1 MTTASQE
8 PQMGLTF
15 EQVWAALM
23 ETRQVVMDTQQS
35 IVKMTEERKISQD
48 KVDEEIKESR
58 KETERIMK
66 ETSERIEKMQKETSE
81 RIEKTQKETDKR
93 IEKTQKETSEQ
104 IAKTQK
110 ETDKQLKETSERIEK
125 TQKETSEQI
134 KKTQKETDKQVK
146 RMSRNL
152 GGIGDSLG
160 QLVETLIAAKLWEKF
175 DAYPYNLKRAYQ
187 RVPLFDENNTVLTD
201 IDILLSNGEYVM
213 AVEVKQ
219 RFHRLDDVERHI
231 KRVELMKKYP
241 PAECK
246 GKKMLGAIA
255 GGTVESD
262 AKKCAHDAGLFV
274 LELKGESVHLVEA
287 PKDFTPR
294 QW

>member
-48 KVDEEIKESR
+48 KVDEEFKESHKEIDR
-58 KETERIMK
+58 IMKETSEKLK
-66 ETSERIEKMQKETSE
+66 ETSERIEKM
-81 RIEKTQKETDKR
+81 
-93 IEKTQKETSEQ
+93 
-104 IAKTQK
+104 QK

-125 TQKETSEQI
+125 TQKETSEQM
-134 KKTQKETDKQVK
+134 KETQKETDKQMK
-146 RMSRNL
+146 RLSRNL

-160 QLVETLIAAKLWEKF
+160 QLVETLIAARLWEKF

-255 GGTVESD
+255 GGTVEAD

-274 LELKGESVHLVEA
+274 LELTGESVHLVEA
-287 PKDFTPR
+287 PKEFTPR